1 MVVISLVN
9 NVYLLLKKICVLGVH
24 HLENHLLI
32 KQSLHVNVK
41 EDTMNLIWKNA
52 QIVEIILIHHPHI
65 IVIVNV
71 VIKLFNGMKI
81 VMMVIKILKMVVICV
96 YYQILIVLILCVLNV
111 KWEYVLNVLM
121 AILLI
126 KIVNVKNVINP
137 VKLVLLDMII
147 VLHVYYMMKIIKN
160 VLCVKLIKDIK
171 YWIINVFLYVEMDSK

>member
-1 MVVISLVN
+1 MIVVISLVN
-9 NVYLLLKKICVLGVH
+9 NVYHLLKRVCALDVH

-32 KQSLHVNVK
+32 KQSLRVIVK
-41 EDTMNLIWKNA
+41 GDTMNLIWKNA
-52 QIVEIILIHHPHI
+52 QIVEIILIRHLLI

-96 YYQILIVLILCVLNV
+96 YYQILIVLILYVLNV

-121 AILLI
+121 DILLI
-126 KIVNVKNVINP
+126 KRINVKNVINL
-137 VKLVLLDMII
+137 VKLVSLDMII
-147 VLHVYYMMKIIKN
+147 VLHVYYMTQTIKN

-171 YWIINVFLYVEMDSK
+171 Y